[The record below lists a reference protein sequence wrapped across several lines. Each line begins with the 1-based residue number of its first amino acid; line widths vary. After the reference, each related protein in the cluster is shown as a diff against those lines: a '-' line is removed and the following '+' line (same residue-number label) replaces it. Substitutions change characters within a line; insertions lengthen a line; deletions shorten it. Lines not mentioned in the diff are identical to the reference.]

1 MYFGDYLE
9 GGKNTG
15 MDVRKTNSRPNKSG
29 GRLPGKAE
37 MPEALADQEHGDH
50 SLAEGPPSALN
61 HEAAELPAASAGNGP
76 KPFSVLLGSLI
87 KNDRS
92 EILRIARE
100 IGVSDNTVY
109 RWINGTSEPRAS
121 HMQRLLEVLPRSH
134 TPQTSVASGSNG
146 RGTPTRSTQWDVP
159 KEIYRRVME
168 QAAITVDDA
177 SRRWH
182 IVETIF
188 EYALLHLDPDR
199 RGMALT
205 YARLMP
211 PCEDGTI
218 HSLYEAEMRGQ
229 APWPFALDF
238 KAYLGSTTLAGIAAM
253 LQRVHTWNEIDE
265 DTRHPVGLD
274 ENEHSSC
281 AAPVM
286 RGGRLAGVLI
296 VSSAQNDFMR
306 NPSVPRAVGDYAHL
320 LAAGMLDSDFYP
332 VSLIRLVPMPDL
344 KWQRERIANT
354 YLNRVVEYARK
365 QCLSFTEAEQ
375 KVLRDLEVEFEQEA
389 CRDTFSGEAPTTSL
403 EKEAPY
409 ENR

>member
-1 MYFGDYLE
+1 
-9 GGKNTG
+9 
-15 MDVRKTNSRPNKSG
+15 MDVQRTQRKQSKAQSHLNGNTTMPAMIANQETNHDSG
-29 GRLPGKAE
+29 PEGLLPGQKS
-37 MPEALADQEHGDH
+37 EARDLVPLATG
-50 SLAEGPPSALN
+50 GPR
-61 HEAAELPAASAGNGP
+61 
-76 KPFSVLLGSLI
+76 PFSILLGFLI
-87 KNDRS
+87 KSDRS

-109 RWINGTSEPRAS
+109 RWINGTSEPRLS
-121 HMQRLLEVLPRSH
+121 HMQRLLEVLPH
-134 TPQTSVASGSNG
+134 ANQAQPPLSGPSAPIPG
-146 RGTPTRSTQWDVP
+146 RGLFSQSSRWDVP

-199 RGMALT
+199 HGMALT

-211 PCEDGTI
+211 PREDGTI

-229 APWPFALDF
+229 TPWAFSLDF
-238 KAYLGSTTLAGIAAM
+238 KAYLGSTTLAGTAAM
-253 LQRVHTWNEIDE
+253 LQRVYTWSKQDE
-265 DTRHPVGLD
+265 ETRNPIGLD

-296 VSSAQNDFMR
+296 VSSAQDDFVR
-306 NPSVPRAVGDYAHL
+306 HPAVPRAIGEYAHL
-320 LAAGMLDSDFYP
+320 LAAGLMDSDFYP
-332 VSLIRLVPMPDL
+332 VELVKLVPMPEL
-344 KWQRERIANT
+344 KWQRERVANT

-365 QCLSFTEAEQ
+365 CCLSFTEAEQ
-375 KVLRDLEVEFEQEA
+375 KVLQDLEYEFESYA
-389 CRDTFSGEAPTTSL
+389 CSGEIAMPKQPALSL
-403 EKEAPY
+403 EGKHIS
-409 ENR
+409 

>member
-1 MYFGDYLE
+1 MDEQSRKHKRSRPRSRLNGQKEMPAALSNQEASMTDLE
-9 GGKNTG
+9 GKNETNDGTSMPTG
-15 MDVRKTNSRPNKSG
+15 
-29 GRLPGKAE
+29 
-37 MPEALADQEHGDH
+37 
-50 SLAEGPPSALN
+50 GPR
-61 HEAAELPAASAGNGP
+61 
-76 KPFSVLLGSLI
+76 PFSILLSFLI

-92 EILRIARE
+92 EILRLARD

-109 RWINGTSEPRAS
+109 RWINGTSEPRPG
-121 HMQRLLEVLPRSH
+121 HMQRLLEVLPHISLA
-134 TPQTSVASGSNG
+134 QSSAVGSFVSANG
-146 RGTPTRSTQWDVP
+146 RAVLNQSVRWDVP

-199 RGMALT
+199 QGMALT
-205 YARLMP
+205 YARLMQP
-211 PCEDGTI
+211 REDGTI

-238 KAYLGSTTLAGIAAM
+238 KAYLGSTTLAGTAAM
-253 LQRVHTWNEIDE
+253 LQRVYTWSRMDE
-265 DTRHPVGLD
+265 EARHPVGLD
-274 ENEHSSC
+274 DNERSSC

-296 VSSAQNDFMR
+296 VSSAQDDFVR
-306 NPSVPRAVGDYAHL
+306 NPAVPRAVGDYAHL
-320 LAAGMLDSDFYP
+320 LAAGLMDNDFFP
-332 VSLIRLVPMPDL
+332 VELVKLVPMPEL

-375 KVLRDLEVEFEQEA
+375 KVLQDLESDFERRASNSTAVSDQLA
-389 CRDTFSGEAPTTSL
+389 SL
-403 EKEAPY
+403 PESEHIHQ
-409 ENR
+409 

>member
-1 MYFGDYLE
+1 
-9 GGKNTG
+9 
-15 MDVRKTNSRPNKSG
+15 MDVQGTK
-29 GRLPGKAE
+29 GKQSKPRE
-37 MPEALADQEHGDH
+37 MHTEPERENETTE
-50 SLAEGPPSALN
+50 SISA
-61 HEAAELPAASAGNGP
+61 PTGGP
-76 KPFSVLLGSLI
+76 KPFSILLSFLI

-92 EILRIARE
+92 EILRLARE

-109 RWINGTSEPRAS
+109 RWINGTSEPRLS
-121 HMQRLLEVLPRSH
+121 HMQRLLEVLPLLSL
-134 TPQTSVASGSNG
+134 PQSSAAGPFVSANG
-146 RGTPTRSTQWDVP
+146 RGLHNQQVRWDVP

-199 RGMALT
+199 QGMALT

-211 PCEDGTI
+211 PREDGTI

-238 KAYLGSTTLAGIAAM
+238 KAYLGSTTLAGTAAM
-253 LQRVHTWNEIDE
+253 LQRVYTWSRMDE
-265 DTRHPVGLD
+265 EARHPVGLD
-274 ENEHSSC
+274 DNERSSC

-296 VSSAQNDFMR
+296 VSSAQDDFVR
-306 NPSVPRAVGDYAHL
+306 NPVVPRAVGDYAHL
-320 LAAGMLDSDFYP
+320 LAAGLMDNDFFP
-332 VSLIRLVPMPDL
+332 VELVRLVPMPEL
-344 KWQRERIANT
+344 KWQRERISNT

-375 KVLRDLEVEFEQEA
+375 KVLQDLENEFERRASANEA
-389 CRDTFSGEAPTTSL
+389 ITDQPTSQP
-403 EKEAPY
+403 ESE
-409 ENR
+409 RIS